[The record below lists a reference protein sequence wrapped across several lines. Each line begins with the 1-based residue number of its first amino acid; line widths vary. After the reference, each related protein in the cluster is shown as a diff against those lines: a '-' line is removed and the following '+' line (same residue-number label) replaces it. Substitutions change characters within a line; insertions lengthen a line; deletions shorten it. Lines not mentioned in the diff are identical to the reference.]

1 MLHLV
6 TQTALQFLDVN
17 REFKSLRFEQIL
29 PTLAELLD
37 LSEVTL
43 EEDITYINT
52 KRTLNAV
59 PIHSKFGYTT
69 LDNIPTGVKCFA
81 MLKLRLYDESAYIIP
96 EFLMGRL
103 VLRRVLALAETNDY
117 TLYAPNG
124 EFSAVS
130 LRSLEDISEY
140 LVLVDNKEATLLC

>member
-59 PIHSKFGYTT
+59 PIQSLGILH
-69 LDNIPTGVKCFA
+69 L
-81 MLKLRLYDESAYIIP
+81 II
-96 EFLMGRL
+96 FLQ
-103 VLRRVLALAETNDY
+103 VLSV
-117 TLYAPNG
+117 
-124 EFSAVS
+124 
-130 LRSLEDISEY
+130 
-140 LVLVDNKEATLLC
+140 LLCLS